1 MTHHVTFPYALKLF
15 SPHTMNL
22 HRLLPSFFSAL
33 LFVPAVHAADFANG
47 EMLAVPVKD
56 GKAPVID
63 ANLSDWDLS
72 AQEPIY
78 ISAATVETMNAEWA
92 VMYDENAIYISTRA
106 TMPGRKYFN
115 NSNPQDAFWTGD
127 IAQVRM
133 SSDPAL
139 AYPLNRDRDV
149 KSERIVHVSFWTNHE
164 TGKSYIEV
172 AAGTNLNLKKV
183 VNPEGSEIAMEIA
196 SPEGYVLEA
205 KVPWSAL
212 NVPDGKNPF
221 KAGET
226 GVFLAES
233 LWIGGDKSRV
243 PLNYNRNPGT
253 FAFRNPDSWGKLLYV
268 AKSPGKRIRPT
279 MESVIAEA
287 KKELDV
293 EPAKV
298 GVPFTVKVP
307 AAGLKTSVNIVDGK
321 GGVIREIAG
330 AESYPEGETTV
341 YWDGRDAFGKPL
353 SPGKYNW
360 ASYSHAPL
368 KAVYQ
373 GGVGSSG
380 DPYYQ
385 TLDGKGGWG
394 GDHSN
399 PTDVTADE
407 DSLFLLSPVSEAGKA
422 LVRTDYDGKVVWRKN
437 PFVGGG
443 FGPFYAVAVNDKYV
457 YLTRCENV
465 SKEGKT
471 SGKLVRMLKSTGA
484 LTIWND
490 EEGIDEIEISR
501 APHKTMA
508 ANLIANPQGTHGNRA
523 DVTARHPDNVGLAA
537 NNERVYYGSYG
548 ADAIYVVD
556 AETGKQLDK
565 LECEGVRGLTLDSK
579 GDLYAVSFVPGKVSQ
594 VVKFDQAKGK
604 GKAVIS
610 GAMEAP
616 YDVAVDGAG
625 VIYVSDLGTAQQVKV
640 FDPAKKTKGEIG
652 NAGGR
657 PWQGKYKPE
666 AVSFLVP
673 AGIAIDGNGDLL
685 VAEASPPKV
694 FSRIGTDDKSLLN
707 RWYGP
712 GIYWNSTWPMP
723 EDPRNVFYSLTH
735 AFGRADLAGE
745 GEVGV
750 PNAYWHLENAG
761 FHQAGDLEGG
771 IPQPE
776 TVRAENDEL
785 YLVKDARNHL
795 ICLLRDGI
803 LRPVATW
810 QLVKQEN
817 RVDVWIDRNADGKVQ
832 EEEKSHW
839 DSLSDGSPFVKISE
853 NTSSMHMQPN
863 GDLYFMTGDNTILR
877 VPAKGFGKDG
887 QIDWDLEAAHRA
899 VPKVVPGI
907 DRMHTTYREGL
918 LGTRVDGE
926 GNIYTMF
933 NTKLPGKGGEYDF
946 ADEESSK
953 RMLEGMGHTSRF
965 NVVKFAKF
973 DPEGNQLWIAG
984 RKATAGA
991 KPGEMYHLWNT
1002 AGIVNDRYIAGGSEW
1017 GQIYFYTH
1025 DGFFVDALMNN
1036 PGEVSPPGPYTFG
1049 GETSGGRV
1057 AYFSESGEVWA
1068 YSSGMAYKVEGFKD
1082 GRVES
1087 ESRSSGTVVLDK
1099 KYEIDDATAIADP
1112 LQLVKVSGAP
1122 MKDASAWTEVP
1133 VSALKRNGKPLATAQ
1148 ISYDGDNLYSRIE
1161 VRDESPMENG
1171 SLEAKLAFKGGDTA
1185 GIVLG
1190 PVRDSA
1196 EVGEGD
1202 LRIMAAMIDGK
1213 AKLIAMKPIT
1223 KGAKQPA
1230 VYETPAAGRWEF
1242 EFVGEV
1248 PGGQV
1253 DLEKTE
1259 DGYVATFAVPRS
1271 FIEWELKPGMDL
1283 RGDVEVRLSGAGQR
1297 GLQATSRNYLF
1308 TPAKGE
1314 TTMVDDIPTEARMYP
1329 GYWGEIQVK

>member
-1 MTHHVTFPYALKLF
+1 
-15 SPHTMNL
+15 MNL
-22 HRLLPSFFSAL
+22 PQLLPASLSAILIASAL
-33 LFVPAVHAADFANG
+33 PSYSADFANG

-56 GKAPVID
+56 GKPPVID
-63 ANLSDWDLS
+63 AKISDWDLS

-92 VMYDENAIYISTRA
+92 VMYDEDALYISSRA

-115 NSNPQDAFWTGD
+115 NNNPQDAFWTGD

-139 AYPLNRDRDV
+139 QYPLNRDRDV
-149 KSERIVHVSFWTNHE
+149 KSEGVVHVSFWTNHE
-164 TGKSYIEV
+164 TRKGYIEV
-172 AAGTNLNLKKV
+172 ATGTNLNLKKV
-183 VNPEGSEIAMEIA
+183 VNPEGSEIAMDIE

-212 NVPDGKNPF
+212 NVADGKNPF
-221 KAGET
+221 KAGDT

-268 AKSPGKRIRPT
+268 AKTPDKRIRPT
-279 MESVIAEA
+279 MESVIAGA
-287 KKELDV
+287 RKELDV

-298 GVPFTVKVP
+298 GVPFTVRVP

-353 SPGKYNW
+353 SPGEYNW

-380 DPYYQ
+380 NPFYQ

-399 PTDVTADE
+399 PVDVTADK
-407 DSLFLLSPVSEAGKA
+407 DSLYLLSPVSEAGKA

-443 FGPFYAVAVNDKYV
+443 FGPFYAVAVNEKYV

-484 LTIWND
+484 LTIWNG
-490 EEGIDEIEISR
+490 EVAIDEIEISR
-501 APHKTMA
+501 AEHKSMA
-508 ANLIANPQGTHGNRA
+508 ANLIPNPQGTYGNRA
-523 DVTARHPDNVGLAA
+523 DRTARQPDNVGLAA
-537 NNERVYYGSYG
+537 DDERVYYGSYG
-548 ADAIYVVD
+548 AGMIYVVD
-556 AETGKQLDK
+556 AETGKQLDQ

-579 GDLYAVSFVPGKVSQ
+579 GDLYAVSFVPEKTSQ
-594 VVKFDQAKGK
+594 VVKFTGAKGE
-604 GKAVIS
+604 GKVVIS
-610 GAMEAP
+610 GSMDAP
-616 YDVAVDGAG
+616 YDVAVDDAG
-625 VIYVSDLGTAQQVKV
+625 KIYVSDLGSAQQVKV
-640 FDPAKKTKGEIG
+640 FDPARKTSAVIG
-652 NAGGR
+652 NEGGR
-657 PWQGKYKPE
+657 PWQGKYEPK
-666 AVSFLVP
+666 AISFLVP
-673 AGIAIDGNGDLL
+673 AGIAINAGGDLL

-694 FSRIGTDDKSLLN
+694 FSRIRTEDGELLN

-712 GIYWNSTWPMP
+712 GIYWNATWPMP

-735 AFGRADLAGE
+735 AFGRANLAGV
-745 GEVGV
+745 GKVGV
-750 PNAYWHLENAG
+750 PNAYWNLENAG
-761 FHQAGDLEGG
+761 FDQAGDLESG

-776 TVRAENDEL
+776 TIRAENGEL
-785 YLVKDARNHL
+785 YLVKDARNHI
-795 ICLLRDGI
+795 ICLLRDGK

-810 QLVKQEN
+810 QYVKKDGN
-817 RVDVWIDRNADGKVQ
+817 GKPVSRVDVWIDGNADGKVQ
-832 EEEKSHW
+832 DEEIAVW
-839 DSLSDGSPFVKISE
+839 DSMADGSPVARISE
-853 NTSSMHMQPN
+853 TTSSMHMEPD
-863 GDLYFMTGDNTILR
+863 GDLYFMTADNTIIR

-887 QIDWDLEAAHRA
+887 QIQWDITAAHRA
-899 VPKVVPGI
+899 VPKVMPGL
-907 DRMHTTYREGL
+907 DKMYTTYREGI
-918 LGTRVDGE
+918 LGARTDSE

-933 NTKLPGKGGEYDF
+933 NTKLPGKGGENDF
-946 ADEESSK
+946 ADEESAK

-973 DPEGNQLWIAG
+973 DAEGNPLWMAG

-1082 GRVES
+1082 GRVEN
-1087 ESRSSGTVVLDK
+1087 ESRSSGTVVLDR
-1099 KYEIDDATAIADP
+1099 KYEIDDAAAVAGP
-1112 LQLVKVSGAP
+1112 LQLVKISGSP
-1122 MKDASAWTEVP
+1122 VKDASAWTGVP
-1133 VSALKRNGKPLATAQ
+1133 VSALERNGKPLAKAQ
-1148 ISYDGDNLYSRIE
+1148 IGYDTDNLYGRIE
-1161 VRDESPMENG
+1161 VRDESPLENG
-1171 SLEAKLAFKGGDTA
+1171 SLESKLAFKGGDTA

-1190 PVRDSA
+1190 PVRDSD
-1196 EVGEGD
+1196 EVGAGD
-1202 LRIMAAMIDGK
+1202 IRIMAAMIAGE
-1213 AKLIAMKPIT
+1213 AKLIAMKPFT
-1223 KGAKQPA
+1223 KGTKQPA

-1253 DLEKTE
+1253 DLEKTD
-1259 DGYVATFAVPRS
+1259 DGYIATFAVPRS
-1271 FIEWELKPGMDL
+1271 FIGLELKPGMDL